1 MLLRDSFKRKF
12 LFFLWMIFLFFL
24 FSAFSQAEAADKDS
38 WKNLKTKYVT
48 LKYKTEE
55 DLKAF
60 NRNIKFSPE
69 ISASGLNQLF
79 SEAES
84 VDFKDELKKKID
96 SIFKRVQE
104 ILDMR
109 KQVDVIKV
117 NIYHNKKNLHEAFFK
132 IYKKKTSLRGWYI
145 FEYNTIYMS
154 IDDMHAGMLAHEMA
168 HSIIDHYLSVR
179 PPSAT
184 AEILAR
190 YVDSH
195 LLE

>member
-1 MLLRDSFKRKF
+1 MLSRDSFKK
-12 LFFLWMIFLFFL
+12 IFLFSWIFIL
-24 FSAFSQAEAADKDS
+24 LFCFSALSQAEAADKDS

-60 NRNIKFSPE
+60 SQNIKYFPE
-69 ISASGLNQLF
+69 ISASGLKLLY
-79 SEAES
+79 SESES
-84 VDFKDELKKKID
+84 MDFKDELKTKVDVIY
-96 SIFKRVQE
+96 KRAQE

-109 KQVDVIKV
+109 KKMDSVKV
-117 NIYHNKKNLHEAFFK
+117 NVYHSKKDLHEAFFK

-195 LLE
+195 LLK